1 MYLLDDGTFVLSRI
15 CFVSASEAYPPYP
28 PFNCHLGSFGVFF
41 LGKSPVCKLETQP
54 EFLQGKKGR
63 FYWKNPRES
72 QVPSRV
78 PP

>member
-54 EFLQGKKGR
+54 EFLQEKK
-63 FYWKNPRES
+63 REILLEES
-72 QVPSRV
+72 KEVTST
-78 PP
+78 